1 MKNKHLSFDER
12 LNIEKK
18 LMERRTFKEIARS
31 INKNWQLD
39 MWNFMLAFTKT
50 IILFYI
56 YIFY

>member
-50 IILFYI
+50 IILFYNV
-56 YIFY
+56 FK

>member
-18 LMERRTFKEIARS
+18 LMERRTFKEIAIS

-50 IILFYI
+50 IILLYNVFR
-56 YIFY
+56 

>member
-50 IILFYI
+50 IILFYNVSR
-56 YIFY
+56 

>member
-50 IILFYI
+50 IILFYNV
-56 YIFY
+56 FR

>member
-50 IILFYI
+50 IILLYNVFR
-56 YIFY
+56 

>member
-31 INKNWQLD
+31 INKN
-39 MWNFMLAFTKT
+39 
-50 IILFYI
+50 
-56 YIFY
+56 